1 MRFTSALSGGEK
13 AMNFWKYSAGILSA
27 AMAVSHVQAQSFHP
41 QMDATHTFSIGA
53 FFQDADTSVYAAADG
68 KPGADIDLND
78 LGVEEDDT
86 SWLLDYSYRLGE
98 NWLFSV
104 GAYIFDVDGT
114 RAISKD
120 IDFNGVEFPVGST
133 VDTTFK
139 VDTYIADV
147 MYRVYGSERAE
158 IFIGGGIHILDIST
172 ELATNSFIGDNT
184 GSSSRSNEDL
194 LAPLPNLRMQAFFA
208 ITPKWAVSGTLGWL
222 SVDYD
227 DYEGSFSYLRA
238 RTSYR
243 ITDRL
248 DIGVGYQLIDIDFT
262 NNRSSGEAGL
272 DAEFNGPSLRMSYS
286 F

>member
-1 MRFTSALSGGEK
+1 MKS
-13 AMNFWKYSAGILSA
+13 WKYAAAILPLA
-27 AMAVSHVQAQSFHP
+27 CATAQVQSQSFHP
-41 QMDATHTFSIGA
+41 QMDATHTFTVGA
-53 FFQDADTSVYAAADG
+53 FYQDADASVFAAADG
-68 KPGADIDLND
+68 RPGAEIGLDD
-78 LGVEEDDT
+78 LGVTEDDT
-86 SWLLDYSYRLGE
+86 SWLLDYSYRLNE
-98 NWLFSV
+98 NWQFSV

-114 RAISKD
+114 RTISKD
-120 IDFNGVEFPVGST
+120 IDFGGTEFPVGT
-133 VDTTFK
+133 TIDTTFN

-158 IFIGGGIHILDIST
+158 VFIGGGVHMLDIST
-172 ELATNSFIGDNT
+172 ELSRETFVGEN
-184 GSSSRSNEDL
+184 SSSGGRANEDL

-222 SVDYD
+222 SLDYG

-248 DIGVGYQLIDIDFT
+248 DVGLGYQYLDIDFT
-262 NNRSSGEAGL
+262 NERSRGESGLE
-272 DAEFNGPSLRMSYS
+272 AEFSGPSLRMSYS